1 MDHKQAPH
9 LTMPTTALQIAT
21 HYTKSTVNCNNTYNN
36 SKLLMKKKIVD
47 LFWST
52 HELQALS
59 HLWRSNISMHLWYF
73 LHISKFSFLWELNI

>member
-1 MDHKQAPH
+1 MDHIQAPH

-21 HYTKSTVNCNNTYNN
+21 PYTKSTVKCNNTYNN
-36 SKLLMKKKIVD
+36 SKLPMKKKIVD

-59 HLWRSNISMHLWYF
+59 HLWRSNISVHLWYF
-73 LHISKFSFLWELNI
+73 LNIFKFSFLWELNI